1 MAVSRQRLACFVTGL
16 ALAAALGAAHAK
28 NAGEDAK
35 LSEESDSKAWW
46 RDVDLTLPGMLTDW
60 RIYQKDGLRIDAA
73 DNRLRL
79 KLNASLWGDA
89 GDIDTDD
96 SIETAFPGIRGSTT
110 RIPRA
115 RLTLRGW
122 VYESGD
128 FKLQLELAQ
137 KPQMKDAWFR
147 FNPVPY
153 LGRIRVGNMREP
165 FSLDNSTSGGN
176 LTFMSRALPTLAL
189 APGRNIGIATQNTAF
204 DEHLT
209 WAVGW
214 FWNTASFSDFAG
226 AKDAL
231 SESIGNDL
239 TVRVTGLPRY
249 EDEGRDLVHLGLSV
263 SRQQYSG
270 DSRIRAVPETALI
283 DDNLVDTGQ
292 FRPERAILLA
302 PELALVRGP
311 WAFQAEYFHAAQR
324 LSSGSARLK
333 GVYASASYVFTGE
346 SRHYDRTAGVFDG
359 VRPKRKFAFG
369 SDGWG
374 AWEAALRL
382 SKVDLNDGAL
392 SGGRQTDLTAALNW
406 YINDDTRL
414 MLNYVTG
421 RVKGR
426 GHSPAID
433 RGRVEILQARVGFEF

>member
-1 MAVSRQRLACFVTGL
+1 VAR
-16 ALAAALGAAHAK
+16 AADVAK
-28 NAGEDAK
+28 DAD

-46 RDVDLTLPGMLTDW
+46 RDVDLTLPGVLTDW
-60 RIYQKDGLRIDAA
+60 RVYQKDGLRIDAA

-89 GDIDTDD
+89 GNIDAGN
-96 SIETAFPGIRGSTT
+96 SIENAFPAITGSTA
-110 RIPRA
+110 RITRA

-165 FSLDNSTSGGN
+165 FSLENSTSGGN

-189 APGRNIGIATQNTAF
+189 APGRNMGIATQNTAYG
-204 DEHLT
+204 ERLT

-231 SESIGNDL
+231 SNSIGNDF
-239 TVRVTGLPRY
+239 TIRVTGLPRY
-249 EDEGRDLVHLGLSV
+249 ENEGHNLVHLGLSI

-270 DSRIRAVPETALI
+270 DNRIRAVPETALI

-292 FRPERAILLA
+292 FRPKRAFLIA
-302 PELALVRGP
+302 PEIALVAGP
-311 WAFQAEYFHAAQR
+311 WSVQAEYFDNGLR
-324 LSSGSARLK
+324 LSDAGTARMK
-333 GVYASASYVFTGE
+333 GAYAFASYVFTGE
-346 SRHYDRTAGVFDG
+346 SRHYDRAAGVFDG

-374 AWEAALRL
+374 AWEGALRL
-382 SKVDLNDGAL
+382 SHVNLNDGTL

-406 YINDDTRL
+406 YINDDARL
-414 MLNYVTG
+414 MLNYVIG

-426 GHSPAID
+426 EHSPSID
-433 RGRVEILQARVGFEF
+433 SGRIEILQVRFGFEF

>member
-1 MAVSRQRLACFVTGL
+1 VARARTRFGSQLCVILAGAALAC
-16 ALAAALGAAHAK
+16 AAARAADDQ
-28 NAGEDAK
+28 E
-35 LSEESDSKAWW
+35 LSDESDSRQWW
-46 RDVDLTLPGMLTDW
+46 REVDLTLPGVLTDW
-60 RIYQKDGLRIDAA
+60 RVYQKDGLRIDAA

-89 GDIDTDD
+89 GDIDAGN
-96 SIETAFPGIRGSTT
+96 SIETAFPGIGGSTARVT
-110 RIPRA
+110 RA

-147 FNPVPY
+147 FNPLPY

-165 FSLDNSTSGGN
+165 FSLENLTSGGN
-176 LTFMSRALPTLAL
+176 LTFLSRALPSLAL
-189 APGRNIGIATQNTAF
+189 APGRNIGIAAQNTAF
-204 DEHLT
+204 DERFT

-214 FWNTASFSDFAG
+214 YWNTASFTDFAG

-239 TVRVTGLPRY
+239 TARVTGLPRY
-249 EDEGRDLVHLGLSV
+249 ANEGRELVHLGLSL
-263 SRQQYSG
+263 SRQHYSG
-270 DSRIRAVPETALI
+270 DTRIRAVPETALI

-292 FRPERAILLA
+292 FRPKRAFLIA
-302 PELALVRGP
+302 PEVALVAGP
-311 WAFQAEYFHAAQR
+311 WSIQAEYFDTALHLADAGRTR
-324 LSSGSARLK
+324 LRGA
-333 GVYASASYVFTGE
+333 YAFASYVFTGE
-346 SRHYDRTAGVFDG
+346 SRHYDRAAGVFDG
-359 VRPKRKFAFG
+359 VRAKRKFAFG
-369 SDGWG
+369 SGGWG

-382 SKVDLNDGAL
+382 SHVDLNDATL
-392 SGGRQTDLTAALNW
+392 SGGRQTNLTAALNW
-406 YINDDTRL
+406 YINDDARL

-426 GHSPAID
+426 EHSPAID
-433 RGRVEILQARVGFEF
+433 SGRIEILQLRFGFEF